1 MYLELI
7 TVTSLDK
14 SVTSI
19 FMIAMILLVRKKFN
33 LNSNKYANIVLWSIL
48 FAYLIIP
55 LNLLLVIDKKNM
67 TGIGQSI
74 FALADSFVYYYD
86 GVIYTLGS
94 VLYTRNRVIVALL
107 LVPYVIY
114 QIVKMTRAVKNSGP
128 IEYDDTMKQC
138 MGLFNIKRK
147 LKIMLND
154 DIKVPITYGIIEPKI
169 ILQTRILADKKLLKY
184 VLIHELT
191 HISKYDIIWSHLKY
205 VVACIYW
212 YNPFV
217 FVTLKYVEDDI
228 EILCDKLVLKKLG
241 ITKEHKKEYLE
252 SMLKLVEVEDEK
264 NGNISLKLHPTL
276 DRAKILTKYH
286 EKLSGSIVLILV
298 VLLSLLSFTNVW
310 THDENTVVVDGEPV
324 QYQPVLTSK
333 VEQITNATYD
343 KLNLGVIEPLIQ
355 KDVEQYCENVKLEEF
370 GHKGYKLDTSR
381 FMDKS
386 HDDIAIKISDL
397 KSKSDIEYEIIILE
411 QENVIYRDM
420 FYDKVELL
428 VRAEK
433 NSRYEIILRNS
444 SSKSLKYSI
453 NINSCTKK

>member
-1 MYLELI
+1 
-7 TVTSLDK
+7 
-14 SVTSI
+14 
-19 FMIAMILLVRKKFN
+19 
-33 LNSNKYANIVLWSIL
+33 
-48 FAYLIIP
+48 
-55 LNLLLVIDKKNM
+55 
-67 TGIGQSI
+67 
-74 FALADSFVYYYD
+74 
-86 GVIYTLGS
+86 
-94 VLYTRNRVIVALL
+94 
-107 LVPYVIY
+107 
-114 QIVKMTRAVKNSGP
+114 
-128 IEYDDTMKQC
+128 

-169 ILQTRILADKKLLKY
+169 ILQSRILADKKLLKY
-184 VLIHELT
+184 VLIHELI

-397 KSKSDIEYEIIILE
+397 KSKSDIEYEIIILD

>member
-19 FMIAMILLVRKKFN
+19 FMIAMILLVRKNFN

-114 QIVKMTRAVKNSGP
+114 QIVKMTRAVKNSVP

-169 ILQTRILADKKLLKY
+169 ILQSRILADKKLLKY
-184 VLIHELT
+184 VLIHELI

-264 NGNISLKLHPTL
+264 NGNI
-276 DRAKILTKYH
+276 KIAPY
-286 EKLSGSIVLILV
+286 I
-298 VLLSLLSFTNVW
+298 
-310 THDENTVVVDGEPV
+310 
-324 QYQPVLTSK
+324 
-333 VEQITNATYD
+333 
-343 KLNLGVIEPLIQ
+343 
-355 KDVEQYCENVKLEEF
+355 
-370 GHKGYKLDTSR
+370 R
-381 FMDKS
+381 
-386 HDDIAIKISDL
+386 
-397 KSKSDIEYEIIILE
+397 
-411 QENVIYRDM
+411 
-420 FYDKVELL
+420 
-428 VRAEK
+428 
-433 NSRYEIILRNS
+433 
-444 SSKSLKYSI
+444 
-453 NINSCTKK
+453 